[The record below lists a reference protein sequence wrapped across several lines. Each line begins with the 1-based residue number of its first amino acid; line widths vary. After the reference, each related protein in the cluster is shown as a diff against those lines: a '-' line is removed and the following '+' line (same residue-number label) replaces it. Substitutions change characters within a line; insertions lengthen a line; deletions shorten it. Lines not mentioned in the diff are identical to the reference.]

1 MKLQDIVNGARR
13 LAKTAV
19 EQVRGFMGKVHGLVD
34 TARTFVAKLC
44 EPVSRPLGMVR
55 MSACHMLA
63 LVGLGAWVLS
73 GTNARADGAPDV
85 STIVSTASTT
95 FDTVGALVAS
105 AVGFFIIVKI
115 VKWIRK

>member
-1 MKLQDIVNGARR
+1 MKKVMATVGAVVVGG
-13 LAKTAV
+13 AA
-19 EQVRGFMGKVHGLVD
+19 
-34 TARTFVAKLC
+34 
-44 EPVSRPLGMVR
+44 
-55 MSACHMLA
+55 A
-63 LVGLGAWVLS
+63 L
-73 GTNARADGAPDV
+73 ADGAPDA